1 MLLAS
6 CFFFLVFLLLALAA
20 CNDFLALAAGNS
32 SSDALPLLQ
41 AGSADKGNHPNIADL
56 FRLGNYYNLPR
67 LIQKKCMTGLFF
79 SWVMIGPGSFING
92 HEISQ

>member
-41 AGSADKGNHPNIADL
+41 AGSAD
-56 FRLGNYYNLPR
+56 NLD
-67 LIQKKCMTGLFF
+67 QF
-79 SWVMIGPGSFING
+79 GPKATAS
-92 HEISQ
+92 ES

>member
-67 LIQKKCMTGLFF
+67 LIQKKMYDRAIFF
-79 SWVMIGPGSFING
+79 MG
-92 HEISQ
+92 HDWTWLIYQWP